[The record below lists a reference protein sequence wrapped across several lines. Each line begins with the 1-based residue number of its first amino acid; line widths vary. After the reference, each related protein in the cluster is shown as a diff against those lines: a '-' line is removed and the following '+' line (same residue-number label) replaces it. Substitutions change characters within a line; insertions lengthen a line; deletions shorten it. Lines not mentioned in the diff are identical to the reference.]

1 MSIKKVLTIFFLK
14 LKKSG
19 KAKHLYTISIIRIGE
34 KIGKEMDQILY
45 KCCTDQSPFNV

>member
-1 MSIKKVLTIFFLK
+1 MLSNSFLM
-14 LKKSG
+14 LKRSG